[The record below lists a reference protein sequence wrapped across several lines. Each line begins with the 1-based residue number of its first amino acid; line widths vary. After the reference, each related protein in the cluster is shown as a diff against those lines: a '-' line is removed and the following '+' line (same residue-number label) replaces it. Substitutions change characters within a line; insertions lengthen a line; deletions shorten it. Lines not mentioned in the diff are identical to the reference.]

1 VARLFLFPASSWF
14 ERSTNPLNMTQPR
27 NALDALKQFTTVV
40 ADTGRF
46 DLMAQYQPQD
56 ATTNPSLILK
66 AVATPGGEA
75 LMRSV
80 LARSAAGRTT
90 EQRVLDLLVAFGCE
104 ILKIIPGRVST
115 EVDARL
121 SFDTQ
126 ATVDQAMA
134 IVQAYRQAGVD
145 PKRVLIKIAAT
156 WEGIA
161 AARLL
166 EQEGVA
172 CNLTLLFSMA
182 QAMACADAGVTLIS
196 PFVGRI
202 SDWAKAR
209 GQTWDSADQ
218 DPGVLSVRGIF
229 QAYKAQDIRTQI
241 MGASFR
247 NPAQVMALAGCDL
260 LTVSPELLLELST
273 QPAPSGFV
281 PPLAAGQSV
290 PRAAALSEAQFRFD
304 LNQDA
309 MASEKLAEGIRLFYA
324 DGEKLKTLLA
334 SAG

>member
-1 VARLFLFPASSWF
+1 
-14 ERSTNPLNMTQPR
+14 MTQPR
-27 NALDALKQFTTVV
+27 SALDVLKQFTTVV

-66 AVATPGGEA
+66 AVATTGGES

-90 EQRVLDLLVAFGCE
+90 EQTVLDLLVAFGCE

-126 ATVDQAMA
+126 ATVEQALA

-166 EQEGVA
+166 EQQGVA

-202 SDWAKAR
+202 SDWAKAK

-218 DPGVLSVRGIF
+218 DPGVLSVRSIF
-229 QAYKAQDIRTQI
+229 QAYKAQGIRTQI

-247 NPAQVMALAGCDL
+247 NTAQVMALAGCDL

-273 QPAPSGFV
+273 QPAPIGFV
-281 PPLAAGQSV
+281 PPLAAGQAV
-290 PRAAALSEAQFRFD
+290 PRAEALSEAQFRFD

-324 DGEKLKTLLA
+324 DGEKLKALLA

>member
-1 VARLFLFPASSWF
+1 
-14 ERSTNPLNMTQPR
+14 MTQPR
-27 NALDALKQFTTVV
+27 SALDVLKQFTTVV

-66 AVATPGGEA
+66 AVATTGGES

-90 EQRVLDLLVAFGCE
+90 EQTVLDLLVAFGCE

-126 ATVDQAMA
+126 ATVEQALA

-166 EQEGVA
+166 EQQGVA

-202 SDWAKAR
+202 SDWAKAK

-218 DPGVLSVRGIF
+218 DPGVLSVRSIF
-229 QAYKAQDIRTQI
+229 QAYKAQGIRTQI

-247 NPAQVMALAGCDL
+247 NTAQVMALAGCDL

-273 QPAPSGFV
+273 QSAPSGLV
-281 PPLAAGQSV
+281 PPLAAGQAV
-290 PRAAALSEAQFRFD
+290 PRAEALSEAQFRFD

-324 DGEKLKTLLA
+324 DGEKLKALLA

>member
-1 VARLFLFPASSWF
+1 
-14 ERSTNPLNMTQPR
+14 MTQPR
-27 NALDALKQFTTVV
+27 NALDVLRQFTTVV

-75 LMRSV
+75 LMQSV
-80 LARSAAGRTT
+80 LARSAAGQTT
-90 EQRVLDLLVAFGCE
+90 EQTVLDLLVAFGCE

-126 ATVDQAMA
+126 ATVEQAMA
-134 IVQAYRQAGVD
+134 IVQAYQQAGVD

-182 QAMACADAGVTLIS
+182 QAMACADAGATLIS

-202 SDWAKAR
+202 SDWAKAK

-218 DPGVLSVRGIF
+218 DPGVLSVQSIF
-229 QAYKAQDIRTQI
+229 RAYKAQGIQTQI

-247 NPAQVMALAGCDL
+247 NTAQVMALAGCDL

-273 QPAPSGFV
+273 QPAPGGFV
-281 PPLAAGQSV
+281 PPLAAGQTAQ
-290 PRAAALSEAQFRFD
+290 RAAVLSEAQFRFD

-324 DGEKLKTLLA
+324 DGEKLKVLL
-334 SAG
+334 GG

>member
-1 VARLFLFPASSWF
+1 
-14 ERSTNPLNMTQPR
+14 MTQPR
-27 NALDALKQFTTVV
+27 SALDVLKQFTTVV

-66 AVATPGGEA
+66 AVATTGGES

-90 EQRVLDLLVAFGCE
+90 EQTVLDLLVAFGCE

-126 ATVDQAMA
+126 ATVEQALA

-166 EQEGVA
+166 EQQGVA

-202 SDWAKAR
+202 SDWAKAK

-218 DPGVLSVRGIF
+218 DPGVLSVRSIF
-229 QAYKAQDIRTQI
+229 QAYKAQGIRTQI

-247 NPAQVMALAGCDL
+247 NTAQVMALAGCDL

-273 QPAPSGFV
+273 QSAPSGLV
-281 PPLAAGQSV
+281 PPLAAGQAV
-290 PRAAALSEAQFRFD
+290 PRAEALSEAQFRFD

-324 DGEKLKTLLA
+324 DGEKLKALLA
-334 SAG
+334 PTR